1 MTTIVDPTNR
11 DHPEK
16 RLDFTV
22 SRGRKILHIPVTP
35 DLAADGGGRIGVS
48 LAPNASI
55 TRRAARGIGEALSLT
70 ASEFSRLTG
79 IVTNGARWHLLLFL
93 PLQGRPF
100 SCLWRRMVL
109 RSLSAH
115 RSQC

>member
-1 MTTIVDPTNR
+1 MNR

-22 SRGRKILHIPVTP
+22 SRGGKILHIPVTP

-55 TRRAARGIGEALSLT
+55 TRRAARGIGEALSQT
-70 ASEFSRLTG
+70 ASEFSRLTS
-79 IVTNGARWHLLLFL
+79 IVTNGARWHRSCVLDCKGAL
-93 PLQGRPF
+93 PHVFGVVGCSARI
-100 SCLWRRMVL
+100 SAM
-109 RSLSAH
+109 SLMAEEC
-115 RSQC
+115 R